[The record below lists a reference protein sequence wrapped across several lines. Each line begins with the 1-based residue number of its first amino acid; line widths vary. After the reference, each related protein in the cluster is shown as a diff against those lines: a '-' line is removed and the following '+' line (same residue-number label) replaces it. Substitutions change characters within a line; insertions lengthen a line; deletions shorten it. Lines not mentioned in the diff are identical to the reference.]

1 MASAA
6 QRIPAHVLTGFL
18 GSGKT
23 TLLNRLLRDP
33 LLGDC
38 AVLINEFGAVG
49 VDHHLVDRVEGDMVL
64 LASGC
69 ICCTVRGDLA
79 QALRDLYA
87 RREAGSIPA
96 FSRVVIE
103 TTGLADPV
111 PVLATLMLDRVLQH
125 HFAVGAVVT
134 TIDALN
140 GEANLRGFAVCR
152 KQATS
157 ADRLVL
163 TKRDLAEPQA
173 AQHLR
178 QALQALNPAALVLH
192 ADDANCA
199 ASLLLATGP
208 ASHHAPGSAP
218 GVGQARRAAQSM
230 RGSFF
235 ARGAGGSSP
244 APGIHGDIH
253 AFVLRIPQAM
263 DWTVFGVWLSLLL
276 HVHGDRVLRVKGLL
290 QVQGADTPVVLQ
302 GVQRLVYPPTHL
314 ARWPRGPRQSEL
326 VFIVRGL
333 RQAEVES
340 SLHHHL
346 QRFS

>member
-1 MASAA
+1 MATAA

-49 VDHHLVDRVEGDMVL
+49 VDHHLVDRIEGDMVL

-79 QALRDLYA
+79 EALRALYA
-87 RREAGSIPA
+87 RREAGSVPA

-111 PVLATLMLDRVLQH
+111 PVLATLMLDRVLQN
-125 HFAVGAVVT
+125 HFAVGSVVT

-140 GEANLRGFAVCR
+140 GLANLQEFAVCR
-152 KQATS
+152 KQAAS

-163 TKRDLAEPQA
+163 TKLDLADSTA
-173 AQHLR
+173 AQTLR
-178 QALQALNPAALVLH
+178 WDLQTLNPAALVLDATG
-192 ADDANCA
+192 ADCSA
-199 ASLLLATGP
+199 AHLLAAPEMP
-208 ASHHAPGSAP
+208 AESPGMAL
-218 GVGQARRAAQSM
+218 ARKAAGSL
-230 RGSFF
+230 RSSFF
-235 ARGAGGSSP
+235 AQRTGALSTPQASHD
-244 APGIHGDIH
+244 GIHS
-253 AFVLRIPQAM
+253 FVMHIPQAM
-263 DWTVFGVWLSLLL
+263 DWTVFGIWLSLLL
-276 HVHGDRVLRVKGLL
+276 HTHGERVLRVKGLL
-290 QVQGADTPVVLQ
+290 QVQGAQTPVVVQ
-302 GVQRLVYPPTHL
+302 GVQQLVYPPSHL
-314 ARWPRGPRQSEL
+314 ARWPDGPRQSEL

-333 RQAEVES
+333 DQAALGA
-340 SLHHHL
+340 SLRCYL
-346 QRFS
+346 ERFS

>member
-1 MASAA
+1 MATAA

-49 VDHHLVDRVEGDMVL
+49 VDHHLVDRIEGDMVL

-79 QALRDLYA
+79 EALRTLYA
-87 RREAGSIPA
+87 RREAGSVPA

-111 PVLATLMLDRVLQH
+111 PVLATLMLDRVLQN
-125 HFAVGAVVT
+125 HFVVGSVVT

-140 GEANLRGFAVCR
+140 GAANLQEFAVLR
-152 KQATS
+152 KQAAS

-163 TKRDLAEPQA
+163 TKLDLADSRAVQT
-173 AQHLR
+173 LR
-178 QALQALNPAALVLH
+178 QALQVYNPAAELM
-192 ADDANCA
+192 DGTA
-199 ASLLLATGP
+199 AACSAARLLAPPETPTQACGV
-208 ASHHAPGSAP
+208 ARVRSAAGGMRSRFFAP
-218 GVGQARRAAQSM
+218 GVDTGMRATPSASHDGIQS
-230 RGSFF
+230 
-235 ARGAGGSSP
+235 
-244 APGIHGDIH
+244 
-253 AFVLRIPQAM
+253 FVMQIAQAM
-263 DWTVFGVWLSLLL
+263 DWTVFGIWLSLLL
-276 HVHGDRVLRVKGLL
+276 HTHGERVLRVKGIL
-290 QVQGADTPVVLQ
+290 QVQGAQTPVVVQ
-302 GVQRLVYPPTHL
+302 GVQQLVYPPTHL
-314 ARWPRGPRQSEL
+314 ARWPDGPRQSEL

-333 RQAEVES
+333 DKAALDA
-340 SLHHHL
+340 SLRRYL
-346 QRFS
+346 ERFS